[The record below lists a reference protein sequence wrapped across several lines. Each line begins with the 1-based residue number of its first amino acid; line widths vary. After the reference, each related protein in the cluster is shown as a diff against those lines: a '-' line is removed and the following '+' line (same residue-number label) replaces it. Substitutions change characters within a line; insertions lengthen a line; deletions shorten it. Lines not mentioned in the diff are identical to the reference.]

1 MNSKFLLLI
10 KRDFLLFWSISK
22 IKFFNAIFLII
33 SILAITVYL
42 IKINSS
48 IIGIPNTHIYF
59 TDIYFYLFFG
69 VKYELVK
76 TNHFDFPIMWLILE
90 IIPFYIIGDSFKI
103 ITTKYSLFLIGRSIS
118 YHNIFVIQC
127 FLSFCVILIYQV
139 IIISFIIVITY
150 IFFNPNFSN
159 GEFIR
164 TLYHIQNSSN
174 INVTFFI
181 LIQILSLTCMILLYN
196 NLVEFMKSIYAVV
209 IIFSITFITIY
220 IPNYKILWINGTM
233 FSRIIEFNIS
243 FTYII
248 SIELILCFLFY
259 IIGTFLY
266 KNREY

>member
-1 MNSKFLLLI
+1 MNAKFLLLI

-22 IKFFNAIFLII
+22 IKFFNAIFLVI

-48 IIGIPNTHIYF
+48 ILEIPNTYIHF

-76 TNHFDFPIMWLILE
+76 TNHFDFPIIWLILE

-127 FLSFCVILIYQV
+127 FLSFCIILIYQV
-139 IIISFIIVITY
+139 IICIFILVITY

-159 GEFIR
+159 GDFIT
-164 TLYHIQNSSN
+164 TLYHIKDISN
-174 INVTFFI
+174 INIAFFI
-181 LIQILSLTCMILLYN
+181 LIQILSLTCMVLLYN
-196 NLVEFMKSIYAVV
+196 NLVEFMNSIYALV
-209 IIFSITFITIY
+209 IVFSITFITIY

-233 FSRIIEFNIS
+233 FSRIIEFDIS
-243 FTYII
+243 STYII
-248 SIELILCFLFY
+248 LIELILCSLFY
-259 IIGTFLY
+259 IIGTFIG
-266 KNREY
+266 KNKEY